1 MALPPPRP
9 GPLVA
14 FCLTACLHA
23 SRLFA
28 ADLYVA
34 PNGTGDAA
42 GTLAAP
48 VTLDRALSRV
58 APGDTIHLRGGDYA
72 FSAQVTIAKENSG
85 TAAAP
90 KRLVAYAPPDAPP
103 ERPRLDFSGQS
114 YAKNNNVRGLQLNG
128 DWWHVRGLEVF
139 GSADN
144 GIYVGGSH
152 NVVERCVTHHNRD
165 TGLQIGRAAVVDA
178 DPAAWPSHNLILNC
192 VSHDNYDAPPGA
204 GENADGFACKLT
216 TGPGNVFR
224 GCVAHHN
231 IDDGWD
237 LYTKIKTGAI
247 GAVVLD
253 QCVAY
258 DNGAL
263 SDGAQSAK
271 GDRNGFKLGGSKIP
285 VPHVVTRCIA
295 FGNGKNGF
303 TWNSNPGAIRMI
315 NNLAWDNAQGN
326 FKFDASEAIFLN
338 NLSFFTE
345 GRAPG
350 KSDRYGGPSGAPT
363 GDTNIFWSTA
373 GKVRHRNDRGLVVTA
388 ASFVSLA
395 APADGDFP
403 RAADGSLALG
413 DFARLV
419 AGSPLI
425 DAGALPPAELRAE
438 LPYDPAS
445 VYRGAPDLGARETSA
460 TVAVPAAPQGE
471 KR

>member
-1 MALPPPRP
+1 MAFPLSPPGFVVAVCLISCLRLS
-9 GPLVA
+9 PLA
-14 FCLTACLHA
+14 
-23 SRLFA
+23 A
-28 ADLYVA
+28 ADLHVA
-34 PNGTGDAA
+34 PDGVAEA
-42 GTLAAP
+42 PGTLAAP
-48 VTLDRALSRV
+48 TTLERALALV
-58 APGDTIHLRGGDYA
+58 APGDSIHLRGGDYA

-85 TAAAP
+85 TAEAP
-90 KRLVAYAPPDAPP
+90 KRLLAYAPAGGSP
-103 ERPRLDFSGQS
+103 ERPRFDFSGQA

-152 NVVERCVTHHNRD
+152 NIVERCVTRHNRD
-165 TGLQIGRAAVVDA
+165 TGLQIGRAAATDA
-178 DPAAWPSHNLILNC
+178 DQTTWPSHNLILNC
-192 VSHDNYDAPPGA
+192 VSHDNYDSPPGA

-224 GCVAHHN
+224 GCVAYHN

-237 LYTKIKTGAI
+237 LYTKVKTGAI

-258 DNGAL
+258 ANGVL
-263 SDGAQSAK
+263 SDGTQSTK

-295 FGNGKNGF
+295 FDNGKNGF

-326 FKFDASEAIFLN
+326 FKFDAPEAIFLN
-338 NLSFFTE
+338 NLSFFTD

-350 KSDRYGGPSGAPT
+350 KSDRYGGPNGKPT
-363 GDTNIFWSTA
+363 GDTNVFWSTA
-373 GKVRHRNDRGLVVTA
+373 GKTRHRNDRGLVVTA
-388 ASFVSLA
+388 ASFASLA
-395 APADGDFP
+395 PPPGGDFP
-403 RAADGSLALG
+403 RAADGSLSLG

-419 AGSPLI
+419 PNSPLI
-425 DAGALPPAELRAE
+425 DAGAPPPAELRAG
-438 LPYDPAS
+438 LPYDVATAYHG
-445 VYRGAPDLGARETSA
+445 VPDLGARETSGIMD
-460 TVAVPAAPQGE
+460 TPPA
-471 KR
+471 R

>member
-1 MALPPPRP
+1 MATPRP
-9 GPLVA
+9 RHGLFFA
-14 FCLTACLHA
+14 ACLA
-23 SRLFA
+23 LSAFLPRLSA
-28 ADLYVA
+28 ADLYVSPA
-34 PNGTGDAA
+34 GSAEAA
-42 GTLAAP
+42 GSLEAPTTLE
-48 VTLDRALSRV
+48 RALARV

-72 FSAQVTIAKENSG
+72 FSSQVTIAKENSG
-85 TAAAP
+85 AAAAP
-90 KRLVAYAPPDAPP
+90 KKLVAYAPPGGEA
-103 ERPRLDFSGQS
+103 ERPRLDFSGQA

-128 DWWHVRGLEVF
+128 DWWHIRGLEVF

-144 GIYVGGSH
+144 GIYIGGSH
-152 NVVERCVTHHNRD
+152 NRVERCVTHHNRD
-165 TGLQIGRAAVVDA
+165 TGLQIGRAAATDA
-178 DPAAWPSHNLILNC
+178 EPSSWPSHNLVINC

-237 LYTKIKTGAI
+237 LYTKTKTGAI

-258 DNGAL
+258 ANGTL
-263 SDGAQSAK
+263 SDGTQSAK

-295 FGNGKNGF
+295 FDNGKNGF

-326 FKFDASEAIFLN
+326 FKFDSPEALFLN

-363 GDTNIFWSTA
+363 GATNVFWSTA
-373 GKVRHRNDRGLVVTA
+373 GKTRHRNDRGLVVTA
-388 ASFVSLA
+388 ASFVSLS
-395 APADGDFP
+395 APAGGDFP

-425 DAGALPPAELRAE
+425 DAGELPAEALRAE

-445 VYRGAPDLGARETSA
+445 AHDGAPDLGARETGKAGSTA
-460 TVAVPAAPQGE
+460 
-471 KR
+471 R